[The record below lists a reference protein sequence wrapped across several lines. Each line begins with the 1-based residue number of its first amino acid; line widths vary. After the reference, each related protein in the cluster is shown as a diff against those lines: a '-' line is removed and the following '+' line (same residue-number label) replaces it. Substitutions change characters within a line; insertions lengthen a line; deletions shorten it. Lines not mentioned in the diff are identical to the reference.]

1 MVDNLKFL
9 ARLYVQPVSA
19 MSAIIDEGSL
29 LFGAAAVLAVS
40 ALTGAALY
48 SQVTPAF
55 TPFIPGAPRP
65 ATASPV
71 PAATPLDPASADPAP
86 GDEEYDEAFR
96 AQMTPYSPAFLAA
109 GFFAS
114 TLTAASILVLPL
126 LYAPFV
132 LLLLTAFES
141 IGSFG
146 VAFRSS
152 FGPFL
157 ACTFMAWVAAR
168 LPVAL
173 IALAAPGPLVAI
185 TLWIASLVY
194 FTLLMAIAARVVF
207 GVGRGTAFAAATL
220 GWLAVLLQ
228 PFLMF
233 LASPFLLY
241 FAYQFMRGDV
251 GDVLSSFSARQ
262 GFKRYLQAAT
272 INPRDAEAHY
282 QLGLIHLQRRQLD
295 EAAARFAR
303 AVEIDPREVDAH
315 YQLGRIARGQ
325 RRFED
330 ARRHFDAVVSRDER
344 HASHEIWREVGATYL
359 DSESYEHARWALAKY
374 VEQRPHD
381 PEGLYMLGMALS
393 RLGQAEPAKEM
404 FRSCIEA
411 VDTMPRYLRRKA
423 GPWRKLALQQ
433 LGP

>member
-1 MVDNLKFL
+1 MADNLRLL
-9 ARLYVQPVSA
+9 AALYLRPVSA
-19 MSAIIDEGSL
+19 MSEIIDEGSL

-40 ALTGAALY
+40 ALTGAAMY
-48 SQVTPAF
+48 SQVAPAY
-55 TPFIPGAPRP
+55 TPFMPAAASRP
-65 ATASPV
+65 ATPA
-71 PAATPLDPASADPAP
+71 PAAGDAEP
-86 GDEEYDEAFR
+86 GEEQYDEADF
-96 AQMTPYSPAFLAA
+96 AEGMTPHTPALLAA
-109 GFFAS
+109 GFFAA
-114 TLTAASILVLPL
+114 TLTAASLFVLAL

-146 VAFRSS
+146 VAFRRD

-173 IALAAPGPLVAI
+173 LALAAPGPRVVI
-185 TLWIASLVY
+185 SLWIASLVY
-194 FTLLMAIAARVVF
+194 FTVLMALAARVVF
-207 GVGRGTAFAAATL
+207 GVGRGRAFAAATL
-220 GWLAVLLQ
+220 GWLAVFLQ

-241 FAYQFMRGDV
+241 FAYQYLRGDV
-251 GDVLSSFSARQ
+251 GDVLWSFGARQ
-262 GFKRYLQAAT
+262 GFKRHLEAAT

-303 AVEIDPREVDAH
+303 AAEIDPGEVDAH

-381 PEGLYMLGMALS
+381 PEGLYMLAMALS
-393 RLGQAEPAKEM
+393 RLGQAEPAREM
-404 FRSCIEA
+404 FRRCVEA

-433 LGP
+433 LGS

>member
-1 MVDNLKFL
+1 MGENLRLL
-9 ARLYVQPVSA
+9 AMLWTRPSRA
-19 MSAIIDEGSL
+19 MSAIMDEGSL
-29 LFGAAAVLAVS
+29 LFGAGAVLAVS
-40 ALTGAALY
+40 VLTGAAMY
-48 SQVTPAF
+48 HQVAPAYR
-55 TPFIPGAPRP
+55 PFLPAGAAPS
-65 ATASPV
+65 ATASPGSV
-71 PAATPLDPASADPAP
+71 AGPTTH
-86 GDEEYDEAFR
+86 EEYDETDIAEAPSRF
-96 AQMTPYSPAFLAA
+96 APALLAA
-109 GFFAS
+109 GFFSA
-114 TLTAASILVLPL
+114 TLTAGTVFVLAL

-132 LLLLTAFES
+132 LVLLTAFES

-146 VAFRSS
+146 VAFRRD

-173 IALAAPGPLVAI
+173 VALASPGPLVAI
-185 TLWIASLVY
+185 ALWVASLVY
-194 FTLLMAIAARVVF
+194 FTVLVALAARVVF
-207 GVGRGTAFAAATL
+207 GVGRGTAYAAAML

-241 FAYQFMRGDV
+241 FAYQYLRGDV
-251 GDVLSSFSARQ
+251 GDVLSSFGARQ
-262 GFKRYLQAAT
+262 SFKRYLEAAT

-303 AVEIDPREVDAH
+303 AIEIDPGEVDAH

-325 RRFED
+325 QRFED

-344 HASHEIWREVGATYL
+344 HASHEVWREVGATYL

-381 PEGLYMLGMALS
+381 PEGLYLLGMALH
-393 RLGQAEPAKEM
+393 RLGQAEPARDM
-404 FRSCIEA
+404 FRRTVEA

-423 GPWRKLALQQ
+423 GPWRKLALEQ

>member
-1 MVDNLKFL
+1 MGENLRLL
-9 ARLYVQPVSA
+9 AMLWVRPARA

-40 ALTGAALY
+40 ALTGVAMS
-48 SQVTPAF
+48 SQVAPAYM
-55 TPFIPGAPRP
+55 PFLPAAGTGQ
-65 ATASPV
+65 ATASPA
-71 PAATPLDPASADPAP
+71 PAAGYAGPGEEQYGEADFAE
-86 GDEEYDEAFR
+86 G
-96 AQMTPYSPAFLAA
+96 MTPYAPALLAA
-109 GFFAS
+109 GFFAA
-114 TLTAASILVLPL
+114 TLTAASLFVLAL

-132 LLLLTAFES
+132 LVLLTAFES

-146 VAFRSS
+146 VAFRRD

-173 IALAAPGPLVAI
+173 VALAGPGPLVAI
-185 TLWIASLVY
+185 ALWIASLVY
-194 FTLLMAIAARVVF
+194 FTVLVALAARVVF

-241 FAYQFMRGDV
+241 FAYQYLRGDV
-251 GDVLSSFSARQ
+251 GDVLWSFGARQ
-262 GFKRYLQAAT
+262 SFKRYLEAAT

-282 QLGLIHLQRRQLD
+282 QLGLIHLHRRQLD

-315 YQLGRIARGQ
+315 FQLGKIARAE

-330 ARRHFDAVVSRDER
+330 ARRHFEAVVARDPG
-344 HASHEIWREVGATYL
+344 HASHEVWREIGATYL
-359 DSESYEHARWALAKY
+359 DSDSDEHARWALAKF
-374 VEQRPHD
+374 VEQRAHD
-381 PEGLYMLGMALS
+381 PEGLYLLGMALH
-393 RLGQAEPAKEM
+393 RLGQAEPARDM
-404 FRSCIEA
+404 FRRTVEA

-423 GPWRKLALQQ
+423 GAWRKLALQQ

>member
-1 MVDNLKFL
+1 MVDNLRLL
-9 ARLYVQPVSA
+9 ARLYVRPASA
-19 MSAIIDEGSL
+19 LSAIIDEGNL

-40 ALTGAALY
+40 ALTGVAMY
-48 SQVTPAF
+48 SQVAPAYTSF
-55 TPFIPGAPRP
+55 M
-65 ATASPV
+65 
-71 PAATPLDPASADPAP
+71 PAASPAP
-86 GDEEYDEAFR
+86 GSPSAGPSAEGPADGDVEGAAAGTES
-96 AQMTPYSPAFLAA
+96 MTPHTPAVLAA
-109 GFFAS
+109 GFFAA
-114 TLTAASILVLPL
+114 TLTAATLFVLVL

-132 LLLLTAFES
+132 LFLLTVFES
-141 IGSFG
+141 IGSFS
-146 VAFRSS
+146 VAFRRD

-157 ACTFMAWVAAR
+157 ACTFMAWAAAR

-173 IALAAPGPLVAI
+173 LALAAPGAWVAI
-185 TLWIASLVY
+185 SLWIASLVY
-194 FTLLMAIAARVVF
+194 FTVLVAIAARVVF
-207 GVGRGTAFAAATL
+207 GVGRGTAFAAAAL
-220 GWLAVLLQ
+220 GWLAALLQ

-233 LASPFLLY
+233 LASPFLIY
-241 FAYQFMRGDV
+241 FAYQLLRGDV
-251 GDVLSSFSARQ
+251 GDVLWSFSARQ

-282 QLGLIHLQRRQLD
+282 QLGLLHLQRRQLD

-303 AVEIDPREVDAH
+303 AAEIDPREVDAH

-381 PEGLYMLGMALS
+381 PEGLYMLGMAQS
-393 RLGQAEPAKEM
+393 RLGQAEPAQET
-404 FRSCIEA
+404 FRRCVEA

>member
-1 MVDNLKFL
+1 MLDNLRFL
-9 ARLYVQPVSA
+9 AGLYLRPTSA
-19 MSAIIDEGSL
+19 MSEIIDEGSL

-40 ALTGAALY
+40 VLTGAAMSL
-48 SQVTPAF
+48 QVAPAYM
-55 TPFIPGAPRP
+55 PFVPAGTAPS
-65 ATASPV
+65 ATASPGS
-71 PAATPLDPASADPAP
+71 AAGPADPLAGEFDETDISEDPGRFAP
-86 GDEEYDEAFR
+86 AL
-96 AQMTPYSPAFLAA
+96 LAA
-109 GFFAS
+109 GLFSA
-114 TLTAASILVLPL
+114 TLTAGTVFVLAL

-132 LLLLTAFES
+132 LLLLTAFDS

-146 VAFRSS
+146 VAFRRD

-173 IALAAPGPLVAI
+173 LALAAPGPLVVI
-185 TLWIASLVY
+185 SLWIASLVY
-194 FTLLMAIAARVVF
+194 FTVLMALAARVVF

-220 GWLAVLLQ
+220 GWLAVFLQ

-241 FAYQFMRGDV
+241 FAYQFLRGDV
-251 GDVLSSFSARQ
+251 GDVLSSFGARQ
-262 GFKRYLQAAT
+262 SFKRYLEAAT

-295 EAAARFAR
+295 EAAARFTR
-303 AVEIDPREVDAH
+303 AIEIDPGEVDAH

-330 ARRHFDAVVSRDER
+330 ARRHFDAVVSRNER

-381 PEGLYMLGMALS
+381 PEGLYMLAMALS
-393 RLGQAEPAKEM
+393 RLGQAEPAREM
-404 FRSCIEA
+404 FRRCVEA

-423 GPWRKLALQQ
+423 GAWRKLALQE

>member
-1 MVDNLKFL
+1 MIGNLKLL
-9 ARLYVQPVSA
+9 AGLYLRPVSA
-19 MSAIIDEGSL
+19 LSGIVDEGSL

-40 ALTGAALY
+40 ALTGAAMYL
-48 SQVTPAF
+48 QVAPAYM
-55 TPFIPGAPRP
+55 PF
-65 ATASPV
+65 V
-71 PAATPLDPASADPAP
+71 PAAGKESALASPAPASGYVGP
-86 GDEEYDEAFR
+86 GEEQYDETDISEAPSRF
-96 AQMTPYSPAFLAA
+96 APALLAA
-109 GFFAS
+109 GFFAA
-114 TLTAASILVLPL
+114 TLTAASLFVLAL

-132 LLLLTAFES
+132 LLLLTAFDS

-146 VAFRSS
+146 VAFRRD

-173 IALAAPGPLVAI
+173 LALAAPGPLVVI
-185 TLWIASLVY
+185 SLWIASLVY
-194 FTLLMAIAARVVF
+194 FTVLMALAARVVF

-220 GWLAVLLQ
+220 GWLAVFLE

-241 FAYQFMRGDV
+241 FAYQFLRGDV
-251 GDVLSSFSARQ
+251 GDVLSSFGARQ
-262 GFKRYLQAAT
+262 SFKRYLEAAT

-282 QLGLIHLQRRQLD
+282 QLGLIHLQRRRLD

-325 RRFED
+325 GRLED

-359 DSESYEHARWALAKY
+359 DSESHEHARWALAKF
-374 VEQRPHD
+374 VEQRSHD
-381 PEGLYMLGMALS
+381 PEGLYLLGRALS
-393 RLGQAEPAKEM
+393 SLGQAEPAREM
-404 FRSCIEA
+404 FRRCIEA

-433 LGP
+433 MGP

>member
-1 MVDNLKFL
+1 MLDNFRLL
-9 ARLYVQPVSA
+9 ARLYVRPASA
-19 MSAIIDEGSL
+19 LSAIIDEGSL

-40 ALTGAALY
+40 ALTGIAMY
-48 SQVTPAF
+48 SQVAPAYTPFMPRAAPSPLAGASAPGAAADGPEGELDESDFSEGMAPHTPA
-55 TPFIPGAPRP
+55 
-65 ATASPV
+65 
-71 PAATPLDPASADPAP
+71 L
-86 GDEEYDEAFR
+86 
-96 AQMTPYSPAFLAA
+96 LAA
-109 GFFAS
+109 GFFAA
-114 TLTAASILVLPL
+114 TLTTASIFVLAL

-146 VAFRSS
+146 VAFRRD

-157 ACTFMAWVAAR
+157 ACTFMAWTAAR

-173 IALAAPGPLVAI
+173 VALAAPGPLVTI
-185 TLWIASLVY
+185 SLWVASLVY
-194 FTLLMAIAARVVF
+194 FTALVAIAARVVF
-207 GVGRGTAFAAATL
+207 GVGRGTALAAATF

-241 FAYQFMRGDV
+241 FAYRLLRGDV
-251 GDVLSSFSARQ
+251 GDVLSSFGARQ
-262 GFKRYLQAAT
+262 SFKRYLEAAT

-282 QLGLIHLQRRQLD
+282 QLGLIHLQRRRLD

-325 RRFED
+325 GRLED

-344 HASHEIWREVGATYL
+344 HASHEIWREVGGTYL

-393 RLGQAEPAKEM
+393 RLGQAEPSREM
-404 FRSCIEA
+404 FRRCIEA

-423 GPWRKLALQQ
+423 GPWRKLAAQQ

>member
-1 MVDNLKFL
+1 MLENLRLL
-9 ARLYVQPVSA
+9 ARLYVRPRSA
-19 MSAIIDEGSL
+19 LGEIIDEGSL
-29 LFGAAAVLAVS
+29 IFGAVAVVAVS
-40 ALTGAALY
+40 ALTGAAMY
-48 SQVTPAF
+48 AQVAPAYM
-55 TPFIPGAPRP
+55 PFVPAPS
-65 ATASPV
+65 ATASPRSA
-71 PAATPLDPASADPAP
+71 PGPATPLAEEFDETDISQDPGRYARPL
-86 GDEEYDEAFR
+86 
-96 AQMTPYSPAFLAA
+96 LAA
-109 GFFAS
+109 SFFSA
-114 TLTAASILVLPL
+114 TLTMGIVFVLAL

-132 LLLLTAFES
+132 LLLLTIFES

-146 VAFRSS
+146 VAFRRD

-157 ACTFMAWVAAR
+157 ACIFMAWTAAR

-173 IALAAPGPLVAI
+173 AALAAPGPPI
-185 TLWIASLVY
+185 TIALWIASLAY
-194 FTLLMAIAARVVF
+194 FTVLAGLAARVVF
-207 GVGRGTAFAAATL
+207 GVGRGAAFAAASL

-241 FAYQFMRGDV
+241 FAYQFLRGDV
-251 GDVLSSFSARQ
+251 GDVLWSFGARQ
-262 GFKRYLQAAT
+262 SFKRYLEAAT

-282 QLGLIHLQRRQLD
+282 QLGLIHLQRRQLE
-295 EAAARFAR
+295 EAVARFTR

-359 DSESYEHARWALAKY
+359 DSDSYEHARWALAKY

-381 PEGLYMLGMALS
+381 PEGIYLLAMAL
-393 RLGQAEPAKEM
+393 RHLGQDEPAREM
-404 FRSCIEA
+404 FRRCVEA

-423 GPWRKLALQQ
+423 GRWRKLALQQ

>member
-1 MVDNLKFL
+1 MLDNLGL
-9 ARLYVQPVSA
+9 LGRLYLRPKAA

-29 LFGAAAVLAVS
+29 LFGAVAVLLVS
-40 ALTGAALY
+40 VLTGAALY
-48 SQVTPAF
+48 SQVASAYTSLLPVLAPA
-55 TPFIPGAPRP
+55 
-65 ATASPV
+65 
-71 PAATPLDPASADPAP
+71 PAAGDTPGEAQ
-86 GDEEYDEAFR
+86 YDESDFAERGR
-96 AQMTPYSPAFLAA
+96 APFAPALLAA
-109 GFFAS
+109 GFFSA
-114 TLTAASILVLPL
+114 TLTMSSVFVLAL

-132 LLLLTAFES
+132 LLLLTVFEP

-146 VAFRSS
+146 VAFRRD

-157 ACTFMAWVAAR
+157 ACVFMAWTAAQ
-168 LPVAL
+168 LPVGM
-173 IALAAPGPLVAI
+173 IALANPGPAVAI
-185 TLWIASLVY
+185 PLGIASLVY
-194 FTLLMAIAARVVF
+194 FTALIAVAARVVF
-207 GVGRGTAFAAATL
+207 GVGRGAALAAATI

-228 PFLMF
+228 PFLVF

-241 FAYQFMRGDV
+241 FAYQFLRGDV
-251 GDVLSSFSARQ
+251 GDVLSSFGARQ
-262 GFKRYLQAAT
+262 SFKRYLEAAT

-282 QLGLIHLQRRQLD
+282 QLGLIHLQRRQPD

-303 AVEIDPREVDAH
+303 AAEIDPREVDAH

-359 DSESYEHARWALAKY
+359 ESESHEHARWALARY

-381 PEGLYMLGMALS
+381 PEGLYLLATALS
-393 RLGQAEPAKEM
+393 RLGQAEEAKAA
-404 FRSCIEA
+404 FRRCVEA

-433 LGP
+433 LD